1 MLFRED
7 TVARAEHNAVRENV
21 GWYRWTHDLVEVSGK
36 EAGALLDYLC
46 VNDIA
51 GAAVGQTKYTAIL
64 NEEGKLV
71 DDTIVMRMGE
81 ETYWVSTVY
90 APRFQPW
97 LLKHKGEKEVE
108 MKELTWDIDMYAVQ
122 GPNSP
127 AFMNAILTNPVD
139 DLKRFRVADNK
150 IGDVDVKIHRS
161 GFTGENGYE
170 IYCSMA
176 DSPKIAEAIRAKES
190 QFNAKELRT
199 LEVYVRSLPM
209 EKGFALRQDMY
220 GLTPYEC
227 GLGWSV
233 KLEKDFV
240 GKEALVKAK
249 EEGPQY
255 KLVGLELDPERESYE
270 DIAQN
275 EVACYKGVQVG
286 IVRQMIYGYTVDK
299 NIGFAIVD
307 IKHAVPGTVLEL
319 GSNRAKATVCDKTF
333 IK

>member
-7 TVARAEHNAVRENV
+7 TVARAEHNAVRKNV

-36 EAGALLDYLC
+36 DAGKLLDYLC

-51 GAAVGQTKYTAIL
+51 GAAVGQSKYTTLL
-64 NEEGKLV
+64 NEEGKIV
-71 DDTIVMRMGE
+71 DDTIVMRME
-81 ETYWVSTVY
+81 EEKYWVSTLY
-90 APRFQPW
+90 APKFQPW
-97 LLKHKGEKEVE
+97 LLKQKSDMQVE
-108 MKELTWDIDMYAVQ
+108 MKELTWNVDMYAVQ
-122 GPNSP
+122 GPNSL
-127 AFMNAILTNPVD
+127 AYMNALLETPVD
-139 DLKRFRVADNK
+139 ELKRFRVSDNK
-150 IGDVDVKIHRS
+150 IGDIEVKIHRS

-170 IYCSMA
+170 IYCDMT
-176 DSPKIAEAIRAKES
+176 DTKKVEEAIRAKEAE
-190 QFNAKELRT
+190 FDAKELRT
-199 LEVYVRSLPM
+199 LEVYVRALPM

-233 KLEKDFV
+233 KLDKEFIGKD
-240 GKEALVKAK
+240 ALLKAK

-255 KLVGLELDPERESYE
+255 KLVGLELDPGRESYE
-270 DIAQN
+270 DISQN
-275 EVACYKGVQVG
+275 EVASYKGIQVG

-307 IKHAVPGTVLEL
+307 IKHAENGTVLEL
-319 GSNRAKATVCDKTF
+319 GCHGAKAVVCDKTF

>member
-7 TVARAEHNAVRENV
+7 AVARAEHNAVRNHA
-21 GWYRWTHDLVEVSGK
+21 GWYRWTHDLVEVSGRD
-36 EAGALLDYLC
+36 AGKLLDYLC

-51 GAAVGQTKYTAIL
+51 GAAVGQSKYTTLL
-64 NEEGKLV
+64 NEAGKIV

-81 ETYWVSTVY
+81 ERYWVSTLY
-90 APRFQPW
+90 APKFQPW
-97 LLKHKGEKEVE
+97 LLQQKGDLAVE
-108 MKELTWDIDMYAVQ
+108 MQELTWDIDMYAVQ
-122 GPNSP
+122 GPDSL
-127 AFMNAILTNPVD
+127 AYMNALLETPVD
-139 DLKRFRVADNK
+139 DLKRFRVAENR
-150 IGDVDVKIHRS
+150 IGDRKVQIHRS

-170 IYCSMA
+170 IYCDMA
-176 DSPKIAEAIRAKES
+176 DTKEVEAALRAKEGA
-190 QFNAKELRT
+190 FDAKELRT
-199 LEVYVRSLPM
+199 LEVYVRALPM

-233 KLEKDFV
+233 KPDKEFV
-240 GKEALVKAK
+240 GKEALMKAK

-255 KLVGLELDPERESYE
+255 KLVGLELDPARESYE

-275 EVACYKGVQVG
+275 EAACCKGVQVG
-286 IVRQMIYGYTVDK
+286 IVRQMIYGYTLDK

-307 IKHAVPGTVLEL
+307 VKHSEPGTVLEL
-319 GSNRAKATVCDKTF
+319 GCHGAKAVVCNKNF